1 MEGSLTELFLG
12 ITAVSLLPHAIIGGV
27 QKLAHQNGKSELSC
41 TLPACTFKRRSKHKP
56 VKPPRLP

>member
-27 QKLAHQNGKSELSC
+27 QKIGAPEWQIGTNLHTPGVHIQAAVE
-41 TLPACTFKRRSKHKP
+41 A
-56 VKPPRLP
+56 